1 MECGKAVPEINKLIK
16 RSVCVIYNYGNPG
29 NYGKKFNKMV
39 IHVELRG
46 RKWVFLSKHKEADQ
60 SSKEI
65 SAIFFLVT
73 YKSVRKNLYSHETW
87 DTFKYE
93 VEC

>member
-1 MECGKAVPEINKLIK
+1 MECGKAVLEINTLIK
-16 RSVCVIYNYGNPG
+16 RSVCVIYNYGNPV

-39 IHVELRG
+39 IHVELRR
-46 RKWVFLSKHKEADQ
+46 RKWGFLSMHKEADQ

-65 SAIFFLVT
+65 SAIFFLLHIKALDKI
-73 YKSVRKNLYSHETW
+73 YILHETW
-87 DTFKYE
+87 DTFKNE